1 MDPADKELAVH
12 KAPTDPRLLQLELGV
27 NTLRALHGRSLRVIS
42 SVAGAAASAAYDGA
56 HVATGTVPKICQ
68 ATQP

>member
-27 NTLRALHGRSLRVIS
+27 NTLRALMGR
-42 SVAGAAASAAYDGA
+42 ASG
-56 HVATGTVPKICQ
+56 
-68 ATQP
+68 